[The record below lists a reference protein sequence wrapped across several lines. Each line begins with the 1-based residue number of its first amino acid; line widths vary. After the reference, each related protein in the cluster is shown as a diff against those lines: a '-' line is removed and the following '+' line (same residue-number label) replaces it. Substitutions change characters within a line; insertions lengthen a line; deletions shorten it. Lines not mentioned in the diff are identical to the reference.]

1 MVMTLV
7 TGPANAGK
15 TGHIVRSLFEATLA
29 GQMPILLLPSGP
41 EVLRAQSEIA
51 PREPI
56 GVMVTQLDRYLDG
69 LWMLEG
75 DGRRIVSRVQR
86 LSLLASAIA
95 DTRLALLAD
104 SAKRRG
110 FVSSLEEVARRAGE
124 CLALDAKRS
133 GYARRGTA
141 AAEICAVVDAYATLL
156 QERGLIERSEA
167 HARLPDVCERQ
178 SIRGPVLINRFA
190 SFTPPQERFVTWL
203 SRSGVDVTVA
213 LTWAEGHPATE
224 GSDALVHR
232 LASLPGTV
240 AVTVGGSYSDIPEL
254 RRLERKLF
262 RPDSDPASV
271 SPPTGAVVLSEGT
284 GASGEAQRIVREIQ
298 EMAESGIARGEIAV
312 VLRNTSSAQR
322 ELSDAMQ
329 EAGIPYEID
338 AERPLVHTGLG
349 RALLMLLQYA
359 DQGQRRTDLLGF
371 LRSGY
376 AWAAA
381 RDVDALD
388 ERLRTRRAK
397 SGAAVARQAAM
408 LDARTA
414 TMMADAVHLS
424 RQKVHESGL
433 MSWRQLLAEM
443 LRAQWRTKPLSG
455 EAGRLDAAA
464 RGVVLDAVVEIA
476 SLGGGAGMREVIEL
490 LREASVTIRSLGDPD
505 RVQIMSAERARSR
518 RFAAVICAGL
528 QAGEFPVRARDDV
541 LSGGDVGSD
550 LAAAG
555 IDLSPRTDLPA
566 ERLLFYQVVTGART
580 KLVLSRAACDD
591 EGKPLRRS
599 VFWDELL
606 DLYRDPTAEQEPG
619 GPPSS
624 YAGLPPLRSL
634 GLADLAESPDAPRAE
649 RRTLRDAVSRGDVRQ
664 PRVRL
669 ALARSRARE
678 DRVTGEAARA
688 LRERETFSV
697 SELEAYL
704 RCPYLWF
711 YERRLSGEPLDR
723 QIDPLERGKLAH
735 EVMQRFY
742 VEWQTE
748 GHERVTPESLSAAL
762 ELAERIS
769 AEVLSEA
776 MPPSSLYEEEM
787 HHRARAGVRRV
798 IERDALS
805 FPGFVPRHHEWA
817 FGDEKAVD
825 LGSFRLRGRID
836 RIDVGEAG
844 LVVSDYKGSVV
855 TPRKRF
861 ATDGVVQVPLYALIA
876 SRALGV
882 PIAGGLYRSMGT
894 YGDRGFF
901 LCGAVTGPGL
911 VSTDACDEAE
921 IADLIKEAEGRAA
934 DAVAGIRE
942 GLIPATPSDTA
953 ACERCSARGVC
964 EASA

>member
-15 TGHIVRSLFEATLA
+15 TGHIARTLFEAASA

-51 PREPI
+51 PRYPI
-56 GVMVTQLDRYLDG
+56 GVTVTQFDRYLDG

-75 DGRRIVSRVQR
+75 DGRRIVSRIQR
-86 LSLLASAIA
+86 LSLLSSAIA

-104 SAKRRG
+104 SAERHG

-124 CLALDAKRS
+124 SLVLDGQRSALTRD
-133 GYARRGTA
+133 GTA
-141 AAEICAVVDAYATLL
+141 AAEICAIIDGYATLL
-156 QERGLIERSEA
+156 QRRGLIERSEA
-167 HARLPDVCERQ
+167 HARLPDVCETQ

-203 SRSGVDVTVA
+203 SQSGVDVTVT
-213 LTWAEGHPATE
+213 LTWVDGHPATE
-224 GSDALVHR
+224 GSDALVSR
-232 LASLPGTV
+232 LSSLPG
-240 AVTVGGSYSDIPEL
+240 AVTVRVDGVYSENPEL
-254 RRLERKLF
+254 RRIERQLF
-262 RPDSDPASV
+262 QPDPDQVAVPS
-271 SPPTGAVVLSEGT
+271 PTGAVVLSEGA
-284 GASGEAQRIVREIQ
+284 GANGEAQRIVREIQ
-298 EMAESGIARGEIAV
+298 ELAESGMTFGEIAV
-312 VLRNTSSAQR
+312 VRRNSTSAQR

-329 EAGIPYEID
+329 EAGIPFEID
-338 AERPLVHTGLG
+338 AEVPLVRTGLG

-359 DQGQRRTDLLGF
+359 GEGQRRVDLLGF

-376 AWAAA
+376 AWAGE

-388 ERLRTRRAK
+388 ERLRMLRAE

-408 LDARTA
+408 LDSRTA
-414 TMMADAVHLS
+414 AMVARAVHLS
-424 RQKVHESGL
+424 RQRVDESRL
-433 MSWRQLLAEM
+433 MSWRPLLSEM
-443 LRAQWRTKPLSG
+443 LRAQWLATPPTD

-464 RGVVLDAVVEIA
+464 QGAILDAVVEIA
-476 SLGGGAGMREVIEL
+476 SLGAGAGTREVIEL
-490 LREASVTIRSLGDPD
+490 LREASVTMRSLGDPE
-505 RVQIMSAERARSR
+505 RVQVMSAERARSR

-528 QAGEFPVRARDDV
+528 QAGEFPIHARDDA
-541 LSGGDVGSD
+541 LSGGDVASD

-555 IDLSPRTDLPA
+555 IDVSPRTDLPA

-591 EGKPLRRS
+591 EGRPLRRS

-606 DLYRDPTAEQEPG
+606 DLYRDPTVEQEPG
-619 GPPSS
+619 GPPPS

-649 RRTLRDAVSRGDVRQ
+649 RRTLRDAALHGDIRQ

-669 ALARSRARE
+669 ALARAHARG
-678 DRVTGEAARA
+678 DRVTGEAART
-688 LRERETFSV
+688 LREREMFSV

-711 YERRLSGEPLDR
+711 YERRLSGESLDR
-723 QIDPLERGKLAH
+723 QVDALERGKLAH
-735 EVMQRFY
+735 EAMRRFY
-742 VEWQTE
+742 DAWSAE
-748 GHERVTPESLSAAL
+748 GHERVTPETLPAAL
-762 ELAERIS
+762 ERAERIS

-776 MPPSSLYEEEM
+776 MPPASLYEEEM
-787 HHRARAGVRRV
+787 HHRARAGVRRI

-805 FPGFVPRHHEWA
+805 FPGFIPHLHEWS
-817 FGDEKAVD
+817 FGAEEAVE

-844 LVVSDYKGSVV
+844 LIVSDYKGSVV

-876 SRALGV
+876 SRALNL
-882 PIAGGLYRSMGT
+882 PIAGGLYRSMGS

-901 LCGAVTGPGL
+901 LRGTVSGPGL

-921 IADLIKEAEGRAA
+921 IVDLIREAEARAA
-934 DAVAGIRE
+934 GAVAGIRE
-942 GLIPATPSDTA
+942 GLIPATASETEM
-953 ACERCSARGVC
+953 CERCSARGVC